1 MLALA
6 FSHQSERECFELRFE
21 ISVRFLFLPNR
32 NRCQKN
38 TVTKVVLLSRW
49 WIFLF
54 LATQV
59 DMLIIFE
66 TQRIDVAIL
75 KFELK
80 SVGF

>member
-1 MLALA
+1 MNVNALSCGLKFQFVF
-6 FSHQSERECFELRFE
+6 FSSRTGIVVKKILLRRSCCFLVGGF
-21 ISVRFLFLPNR
+21 
-32 NRCQKN
+32 
-38 TVTKVVLLSRW
+38 
-49 WIFLF
+49 FLF

-66 TQRIDVAIL
+66 TQKIDVAIL

>member
-1 MLALA
+1 VNVNALSCGLKFQFVFFSSRTGIVVKKYCYEGRVA
-6 FSHQSERECFELRFE
+6 FSLVDF
-21 ISVRFLFLPNR
+21 
-32 NRCQKN
+32 
-38 TVTKVVLLSRW
+38 
-49 WIFLF
+49 FLF

>member
-21 ISVRFLFLPNR
+21 ISVRFLFLPSR
-32 NRCQKN
+32 NRCQKI
-38 TVTKVVLLSRW
+38 LLRRSCCFLVGGF
-49 WIFLF
+49 FLF

-66 TQRIDVAIL
+66 TQKIDVAIL

>member
-1 MLALA
+1 MNVNALSCGLKFQFVFFSSRAGIVVKKYCYEGRVA
-6 FSHQSERECFELRFE
+6 FSLVDF
-21 ISVRFLFLPNR
+21 
-32 NRCQKN
+32 
-38 TVTKVVLLSRW
+38 
-49 WIFLF
+49 FLF

>member
-1 MLALA
+1 MNVNALSCGLKFQFVF
-6 FSHQSERECFELRFE
+6 FSSRTGIVVKKILLRRSCCFLVGGFF
-21 ISVRFLFLPNR
+21 I
-32 NRCQKN
+32 
-38 TVTKVVLLSRW
+38 
-49 WIFLF
+49 LF

>member
-32 NRCQKN
+32 NRCQKI
-38 TVTKVVLLSRW
+38 LLRRSCCFLVGGF
-49 WIFLF
+49 FLF

>member
-1 MLALA
+1 VNVNALSCGLKFQFVF
-6 FSHQSERECFELRFE
+6 FSSRTGIVVKKILLRRSCCFLVGGF
-21 ISVRFLFLPNR
+21 
-32 NRCQKN
+32 
-38 TVTKVVLLSRW
+38 
-49 WIFLF
+49 FLF